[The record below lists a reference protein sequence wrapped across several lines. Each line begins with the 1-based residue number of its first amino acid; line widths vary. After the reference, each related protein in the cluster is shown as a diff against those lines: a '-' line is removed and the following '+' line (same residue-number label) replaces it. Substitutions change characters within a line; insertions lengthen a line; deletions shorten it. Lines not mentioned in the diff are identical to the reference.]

1 MSKKNKNKIR
11 VNFCGENA
19 RDVTGSMT
27 HIEMSDYEILL
38 ECGLYQSNSPKED
51 YKVNSARLPFKPKD
65 LDYIFL
71 SHAHIDHSGRIP
83 ALYAQGCEARIICPK
98 GTKSLLKVLW
108 PDSAYII
115 QRDCEFL
122 NKKYSMKTTPYYE
135 ESDVYVAL
143 KHIDEYDF
151 GEKIRLNDKI
161 EFRFVPSG
169 HIISAAQ
176 IELWLTEGNQI
187 KKVLYTGDLG
197 SNIPKYYAE
206 EFEPVQKANLAI
218 CEATYS
224 DAARQV
230 TNKDRNT
237 DLWKIKT
244 VIREVCA
251 EKRGKVLFPT
261 FSLDRTQNMLTHL
274 YDMFGHD
281 KDFKTPILLDSPLAT
296 KLTGAYLR
304 LLGDDERRILEAA
317 LNWENVKL
325 INTYE
330 ESQYWQKQKTPA
342 VILAASGFMQAGRS
356 RSWAKAIL
364 PDSKSHIVFIG
375 FATDGSLAG
384 KLRNAKT
391 KTVSIDGK
399 AYPNRCGITTLH
411 SFSSHIQH
419 DDMLKYYSEIICD
432 KLCLVHGEYKSKCAF
447 GKELQEEIYRK
458 NKTNKV
464 VVANRST
471 SLLI

>member
-38 ECGLYQSNSPKED
+38 ECGLYQSNSPRED

-98 GTKSLLKVLW
+98 GTKALLKVLW

-122 NKKYSMKTTPYYE
+122 NKKYSMKPTPYYE

-176 IELWLTEGNQI
+176 IELWLTEGNQT

-206 EFEPVQKANLAI
+206 EFESVQKANLAI

-224 DAARQV
+224 DVARQV

-304 LLGDDERRILEAA
+304 LLGDDERRMLEEA

>member
-1 MSKKNKNKIR
+1 MSKKAKNKIR

-27 HIEMSDYEILL
+27 HVVMSDYELLL
-38 ECGLYQSNSPKED
+38 ECGLYQSNSPRED
-51 YKVNSARLPFKPKD
+51 YKVNNTKFPFKPKE

-83 ALYAQGCEARIICPK
+83 ALYAQGSTAKIICPK
-98 GTKSLLKVLW
+98 GTKELLKVLW
-108 PDSAYII
+108 SDSAYII

-122 NKKYSMKTTPYYE
+122 NKKYSMKTSPYYTE
-135 ESDVYVAL
+135 DDVNVAL
-143 KHIDEYDF
+143 KYIEEYDY
-151 GEKIRLNDKI
+151 GEKIQLADDI
-161 EFRFVPSG
+161 EVKFTPSG

-176 IELWLTEGNQI
+176 IELWLTEGNQT
-187 KKVLYTGDLG
+187 KKILYTGDLG
-197 SNIPKYYAE
+197 NSIPKYYTTD
-206 EFEPVQKANLAI
+206 FEPVQKANLAI

-230 TNKDRNT
+230 TVKDRST
-237 DLWKIKT
+237 DLDKIKT
-244 VIREVCA
+244 VVREVCL
-251 EKRGKVLFPT
+251 EKCGKVLFPT
-261 FSLDRTQNMLTHL
+261 FSLDRTQNILTHL
-274 YDMFGHD
+274 YETFGRD
-281 KDFKTPILLDSPLAT
+281 EEFNIPVLIDSPLAT
-296 KLTGAYLR
+296 KLTAVYLR
-304 LLGDDERRILEAA
+304 LLKDDERKLLEGA

-325 INTYE
+325 VNSYE
-330 ESQYWQKQKTPA
+330 ESQYWQKLRSP
-342 VILAASGFMQAGRS
+342 VIVLAASGFMQAGRS

-364 PDSKSHIVFIG
+364 PDTKSHIVFIG
-375 FATDGSLAG
+375 FATEGSLAG
-384 KLRNAKT
+384 KLRKAKT
-391 KTVSIDGK
+391 KTVSIDSK
-399 AYPNRCGITTLH
+399 PYPNRCGVTTLH

-419 DDMLKYYSEIICD
+419 DDMLRYYSGIICD

-447 GKELQEEIYRK
+447 GKELQEEIFKK